1 MLQLSASF
9 INKPIM
15 SLRTGTPVARVTAPL
30 INPNNLKIEGFF
42 CEASFSRERLI
53 LLYQDIRD
61 FLPQGFVVN
70 DHDVLTEPDELI
82 RLKDTIE
89 LNFEILG
96 KPVETISKEKIGK
109 VSDYA
114 TDTSSMFIQ
123 KLYVSQSILKSFTG
137 GSLSVDRTQIHE
149 ITPRRVI
156 INEILKPSRVAATA
170 PA

>member
-9 INKPIM
+9 INAPIM
-15 SLRTGTPVARVTAPL
+15 SLRTGTPIARVTAPL

-42 CEASFSRERLI
+42 CVDNFSKEVLI
-53 LLYQDIRD
+53 LLDQDIRD

-70 DHDVLTEPDELI
+70 DHDVLAEPHELVRHKEI
-82 RLKDTIE
+82 IE
-89 LNFEILG
+89 LNFDILG
-96 KPVETISKEKIGK
+96 KPVETVSKEKIGK

-123 KLYVSQSILKSFTG
+123 KLYVSQSLIKSFMG

-156 INEILKPSRVAATA
+156 INEILKPTRATA
-170 PA
+170 PATA